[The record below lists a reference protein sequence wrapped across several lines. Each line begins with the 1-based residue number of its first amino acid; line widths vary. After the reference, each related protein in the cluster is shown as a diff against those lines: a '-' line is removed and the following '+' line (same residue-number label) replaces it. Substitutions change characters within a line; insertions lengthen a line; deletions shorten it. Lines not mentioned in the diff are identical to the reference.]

1 MVASPLAF
9 NALGSATASGVQC
22 EGAAKDGKEEEGG
35 AKQELAEMP
44 AALPDSEPEM
54 APSSVESAVAFDGV
68 QSPSSKLEQPH
79 SHDGAAPAAAAVG
92 AVTTP
97 GLPAAGTQASS
108 AAAASALQFCPQQAT
123 IVVQGLASKCRQ
135 RFLDGFAAEERRV
148 VERIL
153 ERQADYEYEIGLS
166 QSSKALAPYDW

>member
-1 MVASPLAF
+1 MVASPLAS

-35 AKQELAEMP
+35 GKQELTEMP
-44 AALPDSEPEM
+44 EALSDSEPEL
-54 APSSVESAVAFDGV
+54 ALDGV

-108 AAAASALQFCPQQAT
+108 AAAASALPLCPQQAT
-123 IVVQGLASKCRQ
+123 IFVQDLANKCRQ
-135 RFLDGFAAEERRV
+135 RFLDGFTAEERSV

-153 ERQADYEYEIGLS
+153 QRQAEYECEIGLS

>member
-1 MVASPLAF
+1 MPPISELEQQREHSAQQNCLKLTSP
-9 NALGSATASGVQC
+9 
-22 EGAAKDGKEEEGG
+22 DEGG
-35 AKQELAEMP
+35 GKSADERATPEPKLQHAP
-44 AALPDSEPEM
+44 YAL
-54 APSSVESAVAFDGV
+54 ES
-68 QSPSSKLEQPH
+68 QP

-135 RFLDGFAAEERRV
+135 RFLDEFEVEDRRV

-153 ERQADYEYEIGLS
+153 ERQADYEGLS

>member
-1 MVASPLAF
+1 MPPIPELEQQREHSAQQKCLKLTSP
-9 NALGSATASGVQC
+9 
-22 EGAAKDGKEEEGG
+22 DEGG
-35 AKQELAEMP
+35 DKSADKRATPEPKLQHAPYEL
-44 AALPDSEPEM
+44 
-54 APSSVESAVAFDGV
+54 ES
-68 QSPSSKLEQPH
+68 QP

-108 AAAASALQFCPQQAT
+108 AAAASALPLCPQQAT
-123 IVVQGLASKCRQ
+123 IFVQDLANKCRQ
-135 RFLDGFAAEERRV
+135 RFLDGFAVEDRRV

-153 ERQADYEYEIGLS
+153 ERQADYEYEIVGLS